1 MKTLRQV
8 FIVEVI
14 LAIALF
20 VELVIISATHI
31 KQELSD
37 TYIIFLSNL
46 FELNLA
52 IVIAFMMAII
62 VERKIEYRGKQLK
75 RITRN
80 SVLIV
85 VINSI
90 IMSSYGLCGM
100 FGLAVVVPTL
110 IGNMCRVWGICREIL
125 EII

>member
-1 MKTLRQV
+1 M
-8 FIVEVI
+8 
-14 LAIALF
+14 AIALS
-20 VELVIISATHI
+20 VELVIINEAPI
-31 KQELSD
+31 RQELSD
-37 TYIIFLSNL
+37 TYINFLSNL

-52 IVIAFMMAII
+52 IVIAFIMAII
-62 VERKIEYRGKQLK
+62 VERKIAYKGRQLK
-75 RITRN
+75 RITKN

>member
-8 FIVEVI
+8 FIVEAI
-14 LAIALF
+14 MAIALS
-20 VELVIISATHI
+20 VELVIINEAPI
-31 KQELSD
+31 RQELSD
-37 TYIIFLSNL
+37 TYINFLSNL

-52 IVIAFMMAII
+52 IVIAFIMAII
-62 VERKIEYRGKQLK
+62 VERKIAYKGRQLK
-75 RITRN
+75 RITKN